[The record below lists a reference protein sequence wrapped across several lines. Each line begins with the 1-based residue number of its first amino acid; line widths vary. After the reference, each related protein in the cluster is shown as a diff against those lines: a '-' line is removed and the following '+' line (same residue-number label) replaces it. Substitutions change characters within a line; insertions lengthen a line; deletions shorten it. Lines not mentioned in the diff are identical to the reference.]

1 MTGTTLYENPPLP
14 VHATLPKLASM
25 ASPEDR
31 DRENNPEGG
40 IGHPMRGGA
49 PLSGTRSQ
57 TVQRLQVGLAGLSG
71 MVLLVALAS
80 IIMERA
86 QEAEASAVPEAA
98 ATMAAEGDNKARDPL
113 ADAGVVP
120 DLPANPSPA
129 AAAEVLTEPIVI
141 DDPED

>member
-1 MTGTTLYENPPLP
+1 
-14 VHATLPKLASM
+14 M
-25 ASPEDR
+25 ASIEDR

-98 ATMAAEGDNKARDPL
+98 ATMTAEDDNKARDPL

-120 DLPANPSPA
+120 DLPTSSSPTPTA
-129 AAAEVLTEPIVI
+129 KSLADSAIL

>member
-1 MTGTTLYENPPLP
+1 
-14 VHATLPKLASM
+14 M
-25 ASPEDR
+25 ASSDDRNRKSDPE
-31 DRENNPEGG
+31 EGA
-40 IGHPMRGGA
+40 GHPMRGGA

-98 ATMAAEGDNKARDPL
+98 ATMTAQDGPKARDPL

-129 AAAEVLTEPIVI
+129 VAAEVLTEPIVI

>member
-1 MTGTTLYENPPLP
+1 M
-14 VHATLPKLASM
+14 S
-25 ASPEDR
+25 SSDDR
-31 DRENNPEGG
+31 DRENNPEGS

-71 MVLLVALAS
+71 MVLLVARAS
-80 IIMERA
+80 IILERA
-86 QEAEASAVPEAA
+86 HEAEASAVPEAA
-98 ATMAAEGDNKARDPL
+98 ATMAAQDGPKTRDPL

-129 AAAEVLTEPIVI
+129 VAAEVLTDPIVI

>member
-1 MTGTTLYENPPLP
+1 
-14 VHATLPKLASM
+14 
-25 ASPEDR
+25 
-31 DRENNPEGG
+31 
-40 IGHPMRGGA
+40 MRGGV
-49 PLSGTRSQ
+49 PLAGTRSQ
-57 TVQRLQVGLAGLSG
+57 TIQRLQVGLAGLSG

-86 QEAEASAVPEAA
+86 QEADASAVPEAA
-98 ATMAAEGDNKARDPL
+98 ATMTAQDSPKARDPL

-129 AAAEVLTEPIVI
+129 PTANAPAGSTAI